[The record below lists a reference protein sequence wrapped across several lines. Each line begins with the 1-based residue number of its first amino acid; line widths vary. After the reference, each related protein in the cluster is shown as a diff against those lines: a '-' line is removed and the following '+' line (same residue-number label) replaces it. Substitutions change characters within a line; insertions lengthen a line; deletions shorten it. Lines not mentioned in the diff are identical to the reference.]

1 MTTHTR
7 FLRFHRRAGFGGRI
21 EPLSEPAAAV
31 SHRPKCTV
39 NSNPRRG
46 RLLNPPNRKLAF
58 DGPLPPSLETEEL
71 IIIRMVE
78 WQATLLMTV
87 PELER
92 SFDKCSREAFLPNI
106 RHNVCILTP

>member
-1 MTTHTR
+1 MATHTR
-7 FLRFHRRAGFGGRI
+7 FLRLHWRAGFGGRI
-21 EPLSEPAAAV
+21 EPLSEPAVAV

-39 NSNPRRG
+39 NSNPQRG

-58 DGPLPPSLETEEL
+58 DGPLPPSLEGEEL
-71 IIIRMVE
+71 IIIRIVE

-92 SFDKCSREAFLPNI
+92 SFDKCSPVSLSP
-106 RHNVCILTP
+106 